1 MIIPLNLYIKDFLSF
16 KEETIAFNQSETTC
30 VMGRNLTEDSQDSNG
45 SGKSALQSAIEFTY
59 TGSISRKI
67 NKSKIV
73 RRGCKEAY
81 IMHRAF
87 NTINQE
93 FVQIER
99 NIPSKGSEMISIY
112 LFKDVEEFKLNP
124 DKYKVSIATTND
136 ANKWI
141 EKYVG
146 IDKSDLSNYFF
157 PNELTY
163 TSFFNLSD
171 TKAKELISRFSNA
184 DIVDSVFSEV
194 KLKSD
199 SKANEVIQKERE
211 LLKIEGSLEKSQ
223 SDLEKELEKDFEAEK
238 SDEIEKRLSNIKSC
252 RDKMY
257 NNRFKIDE
265 ISHSLS
271 HFNNNIVEG
280 RKASLNVFKQYLEQY
295 RSTSKDFDKE
305 YEVINKE
312 IEKIQQN
319 IDKTDKLKRD
329 VRSDISS
336 VEVDINK
343 MKVVL
348 SGKITCPQCSYE
360 FNPNANVTIEE
371 ANEKLKS
378 FQKELNDFKTDLS
391 SIEVL
396 QKKYEESKV
405 IIKDKTKVI
414 DEEHRKFERKDKKIW
429 KVVKLI
435 STSIDNFTSKID
447 SYNKQL
453 SELERDNQFQGEMI
467 RNYEL
472 QIEIIKKSTKDDKR
486 EKEIKQEIKSFNEQI
501 EKLNEEIKILV
512 QEQESINE
520 WNINFKLFKSYL
532 ANKKLKIIQ
541 DMINKFLQEM
551 KCDYRLKLEGF
562 KTLANGE
569 TREKITPYI
578 FKDGEICDY
587 GEFSKGERARIDFA
601 TLLTLQTLVND
612 SCETGGLQILFADEV
627 GEGIDA
633 SGLKSILNSF
643 KNTKKTIYITTHVV
657 NESVHENVLMVEKV
671 NGISKIVKNYG
682 AGKS

>member
-16 KEETIAFNQSETTC
+16 KEETIVFNQNETTC
-30 VMGRNLTEDSQDSNG
+30 VMGRNLTEDAQDSNG

-73 RRGCKEAY
+73 RRGCKEAV
-81 IMHRAF
+81 IAHEAF
-87 NTINQE
+87 NTIKQE
-93 FVQIER
+93 YLRIER
-99 NIPSKGSEMISIY
+99 VIPSKGSETISIY
-112 LFKDVEEFKLNP
+112 LYKDKSIVDAEK
-124 DKYKVSIATTND
+124 DKVSIATTND

-199 SKANEVIQKERE
+199 AKSNEIIQKERE
-211 LLKIEGSLEKSQ
+211 LLKLEGSLEKSQ
-223 SDLEKELEKDFEAEK
+223 SDLEKELEKDFENEK
-238 SDEIEKRLSNIKSC
+238 LEEVGKRIISIKDC
-252 RDKMY
+252 YDKIQE
-257 NNRFKIDE
+257 NKRKIDE

-271 HFNNNIVEG
+271 HYNDNIIEG

-305 YEVINKE
+305 YEAIKKE

-348 SGKITCPQCSYE
+348 SGKITCPKCSHE
-360 FNPNANVTIEE
+360 FNPNTNITIEE
-371 ANEKLKS
+371 ANEKLNS
-378 FQKELNDFKTDLS
+378 FQDELNGFKTDLT
-391 SIEVL
+391 SIESL
-396 QKKYEESKV
+396 QKKYEENKV
-405 IIKDKTKVI
+405 TTKDKTKII
-414 DEEHRKFERKDKKIW
+414 DVEYRNFEIKDKRIGKII
-429 KVVKLI
+429 KLI

-447 SYNKQL
+447 SYNKRL
-453 SELERDNQFQGEMI
+453 SGLDKDNQFQKDMI
-467 RNYEL
+467 AKYEE
-472 QIEIIKKSTKDDKR
+472 QIEVIKKSTKDDKR
-486 EKEIKQEIKSFNEQI
+486 EVEIRIDIEELKKQITTLNAEIFV
-501 EKLNEEIKILV
+501 LN
-512 QEQESINE
+512 QEQEYINE

-569 TREKITPYI
+569 TCEKITPYI

-612 SCETGGLQILFADEV
+612 SCETGGLQMLFADEV
-627 GEGIDA
+627 GEGIDS

-657 NESVHENVLMVEKV
+657 NESVYENVLMVEKI
-671 NGISKIVKNYG
+671 NGISRIVK
-682 AGKS
+682 

>member
-16 KEETIAFNQSETTC
+16 KEETIVFNQNETTC
-30 VMGRNLTEDSQDSNG
+30 VMGRNLTEDAQDSNG

-73 RRGCKEAY
+73 RRGCKEAV
-81 IMHRAF
+81 IVHEAF
-87 NTINQE
+87 NTIKRE
-93 FVQIER
+93 YLRVER
-99 NIPSKGSEMISIY
+99 VIPFKGSETISIY
-112 LFKDVEEFKLNP
+112 LFPDLFEENKE
-124 DKYKVSIATTND
+124 KYKVSIATTND
-136 ANKWI
+136 TNKWI

-184 DIVDSVFSEV
+184 DIIDSVFLEV

-199 SKANEVIQKERE
+199 NKTNEISAKNEKK
-211 LLKIEGSLEKSQ
+211 LKLEGSLEKLQ

-238 SDEIEKRLSNIKSC
+238 NEEIEKRNQSIVNCNLKI
-252 RDKMY
+252 
-257 NNRFKIDE
+257 NNNKCKIDE

-271 HFNNNIVEG
+271 HYSNNIVEG
-280 RKASLNVFKQYLEQY
+280 RKVSLNVFKSYLEQY

-305 YEVINKE
+305 YEAINKE
-312 IEKIQQN
+312 IEKIQQS

-343 MKVVL
+343 IKVVL
-348 SGKITCPQCSYE
+348 NGKITCPKCSYE
-360 FNPNANVTIEE
+360 FNPNASVTIEE
-371 ANEKLKS
+371 ATDKLLE
-378 FQKELNDFKTDLS
+378 FNRELDAFKTDLS

-396 QKKYEESKV
+396 QKKYEDSK
-405 IIKDKTKVI
+405 ITTKDKTKVI
-414 DEEHRKFERKDKKIW
+414 DEEQRKFEIKDKKIW
-429 KVVKLI
+429 KVIKLI

-447 SYNKQL
+447 LYNKQL
-453 SELERDNQFQGEMI
+453 LELGKDSQFQKEMI
-467 RNYEL
+467 AKYEE
-472 QIEIIKKSTKDDKR
+472 QIETIKKSTKDDKR
-486 EKEIKQEIKSFNEQI
+486 EKEIRQEIKSFNEQI
-501 EKLNEEIKILV
+501 EKLNEEIKVLV

-612 SCETGGLQILFADEV
+612 SCETGGLQFIAMDETL
-627 GEGIDA
+627 EGLDV
-633 SGLKSILNSF
+633 SGLSSILKSA
-643 KNTKKTIYITTHVV
+643 KNTKKTVYITSHIT
-657 NESVHENVLMVEKV
+657 NESIHENILMVEKV
-671 NGISKIVKNYG
+671 NGISRIVK
-682 AGKS
+682 

>member
-16 KEETIAFNQSETTC
+16 KEETIVFNQNETTC
-30 VMGRNLTEDSQDSNG
+30 IMGRNLTEDSQDSNG

-67 NKSKIV
+67 NKNKIV
-73 RRGCKEAY
+73 RRGCKEAL
-81 IMHRAF
+81 IVHIAF
-87 NTINQE
+87 NTAKQE
-93 FVQIER
+93 FIQIER
-99 NIPSKGSEMISIY
+99 LIPFKGSESINIY
-112 LFKDVEEFKLNP
+112 TYKDEFSSDSNKE
-124 DKYKVSIATTND
+124 KYKVSIATTND

-199 SKANEVIQKERE
+199 AKSSEIVQKERE

-238 SDEIEKRLSNIKSC
+238 NCEIENKVYEIEKC
-252 RDKMY
+252 
-257 NNRFKIDE
+257 NNKIDENKRKIDE

-280 RKASLNVFKQYLEQY
+280 RTASLNVFKQYLEQY
-295 RSTSKDFDKE
+295 RASSKDFEGE
-305 YEVINKE
+305 YKKINEE
-312 IEKIQQN
+312 IEKIQQS
-319 IDKTDKLKRD
+319 IDKSDKLKRD

-348 SGKITCPQCSYE
+348 SGKITCPKCSHE

-378 FQKELNDFKTDLS
+378 FQEELDGFKTDLS
-391 SIEVL
+391 SIETL
-396 QKKYEESKV
+396 QKKYEETKIST
-405 IIKDKTKVI
+405 KDKTKVI
-414 DEEHRKFERKDKKIW
+414 DEEQRKFERRDKKIW

-447 SYNKQL
+447 SYNRQL
-453 SELERDNQFQGEMI
+453 SELDKDNKFQKEMI
-467 RNYEL
+467 TKYEE
-472 QIEIIKKSTKDDKR
+472 QIEEIKKSTKDDKR

-501 EKLNEEIKILV
+501 EKINEEIKILV

-612 SCETGGLQILFADEV
+612 SCETGGLQFIAMDETL
-627 GEGIDA
+627 EGLDV
-633 SGLKSILNSF
+633 SGLSSILKSA
-643 KNTKKTIYITTHVV
+643 KNTKKTVYITSHIT
-657 NESVHENVLMVEKV
+657 NESIHENILMIEKV
-671 NGISKIVKNYG
+671 NGISRIVKN
-682 AGKS
+682 

>member
-1 MIIPLNLYIKDFLSF
+1 
-16 KEETIAFNQSETTC
+16 
-30 VMGRNLTEDSQDSNG
+30 MGRNLTEDSQDSNG
-45 SGKSALQSAIEFTY
+45 SGKSAFQSAIEFTY
-59 TGSISRKI
+59 TGTVSRKI
-67 NKSKIV
+67 TKSKIV
-73 RRGCKEAY
+73 RRGCKEAV
-81 IMHRAF
+81 IAHEAF
-87 NTINQE
+87 NTTKQE
-93 FVQIER
+93 YLRIER
-99 NIPSKGSEMISIY
+99 VIPFKGSETISIY
-112 LFKDVEEFKLNP
+112 LFKDRNNADFEKG
-124 DKYKVSIATTND
+124 KVSIATTND

-199 SKANEVIQKERE
+199 SKANEIVQKERE

-238 SDEIEKRLSNIKSC
+238 NEEIEKRLNLIQGC
-252 RDKMY
+252 HNKMY
-257 NNRFKIDE
+257 DNRHKIDE

-271 HFNNNIVEG
+271 HFNNNIIEG

-295 RSTSKDFDKE
+295 RASSKDFEGE
-305 YEVINKE
+305 YKKINEE
-312 IEKIQQN
+312 IEKIQQS
-319 IDKTDKLKRD
+319 IDKSDKLKRD

-348 SGKITCPQCSYE
+348 SGKISCPKCSHE
-360 FNPNANVTIEE
+360 FNPNSNITVEE
-371 ANEKLKS
+371 ATDKLLE
-378 FQKELNDFKTDLS
+378 FNRELDAFKTDLS
-391 SIEVL
+391 SIEAL
-396 QKKYEESKV
+396 QKKYEENKLTV
-405 IIKDKTKVI
+405 KGKTKDI
-414 DEEHRKFERKDKKIW
+414 DEEQRKFERRDKKIW
-429 KVVKLI
+429 KVIKLI

-447 SYNKQL
+447 SYNRQL
-453 SELERDNQFQGEMI
+453 SELDKDNKFQKEMI
-467 RNYEL
+467 QKYEE
-472 QIEIIKKSTKDDKR
+472 QIESIKKSEKDDKR
-486 EKEIKQEIKSFNEQI
+486 EKEIIEDIKGFQKQI
-501 EKLNEEIKILV
+501 EVLSKEIEVLV

-520 WNINFKLFKSYL
+520 WNVNFKLFKSYL
-532 ANKKLKIIQ
+532 ANKKLRVIQ
-541 DMINKFLQEM
+541 DMINKYLQEM

-612 SCETGGLQILFADEV
+612 SCETGGLQMLFADEV

-657 NESVHENVLMVEKV
+657 NENVHENVLIVEKV
-671 NGISKIVKNYG
+671 NGISRIVK
-682 AGKS
+682 

>member
-16 KEETIAFNQSETTC
+16 KEETIVFNQNETTC
-30 VMGRNLTEDSQDSNG
+30 IMGRNLTEDQQDSNG
-45 SGKSALQSAIEFTY
+45 SGKSAFQSAIEFTY
-59 TGSISRKI
+59 TGTISRKI
-67 NKSKIV
+67 NKSKII
-73 RRGCKEAY
+73 RRGRKEAV
-81 IMHRAF
+81 IIHEAF
-87 NTINQE
+87 NTVKQE
-93 FVQIER
+93 YFTIER
-99 NIPSKGSEMISIY
+99 VIPIKGSEAISIY
-112 LFKDVEEFKLNP
+112 LYKDRSDFNKRE
-124 DKYKVSIATTND
+124 KVSIATTND

-184 DIVDSVFSEV
+184 DIVDSVFQEV
-194 KLKSD
+194 KYKSD
-199 SKANEVIQKERE
+199 DKKDEIVQKERE

-223 SDLEKELEKDFEAEK
+223 SDLEKELEKDFEKEK
-238 SDEIEKRLSNIKSC
+238 NNEIDKRLSHIKDC
-252 RDKMY
+252 QDKMY
-257 NNRFKIDE
+257 DNRFKIDE

-295 RSTSKDFDKE
+295 RSSSKDFEGE
-305 YEVINKE
+305 YKKINEE

-319 IDKTDKLKRD
+319 IDKSDKLKRE

-348 SGKITCPQCSYE
+348 NGKITCPKCSHE
-360 FNPNANVTIEE
+360 FNPNSNITVEE

-378 FQKELNDFKTDLS
+378 FQDELDSFKNDLS
-391 SIEVL
+391 SIESL
-396 QKKYEESKV
+396 QKKYEENKLSTKS
-405 IIKDKTKVI
+405 KTKEI
-414 DEEHRKFERKDKKIW
+414 DEEQRKFERRDKKTW

-447 SYNKQL
+447 SYNRQL
-453 SELERDNQFQGEMI
+453 SELDKDNKFQKEMI
-467 RNYEL
+467 IKYEE
-472 QIEIIKKSTKDDKR
+472 QIETIKKSTKDDKR
-486 EKEIKQEIKSFNEQI
+486 EKEIRIDIKSFNKQI
-501 EKLNEEIKILV
+501 EELNEEIKTLT

-541 DMINKFLQEM
+541 DMINKYLQEM

-612 SCETGGLQILFADEV
+612 SCETGGLQLLFADEV
-627 GEGIDA
+627 GEGIDT
-633 SGLKSILNSF
+633 SGLRSILNSF
-643 KNTKKTIYITTHVV
+643 KNTKKTIYITTHVT
-657 NESVHENVLMVEKV
+657 NENVHENILMIEKV
-671 NGISKIVKNYG
+671 NGISRIIKN
-682 AGKS
+682 